1 MEACALL
8 IRHRFSD
15 AYFFVFLVSGGQGGG
30 YLAGPSRMKPLGGNL
45 QKSWEKQGTIPPPW
59 KSDID
64 TKNDGFKTNLRLQIW
79 RHFGHPY

>member
-8 IRHRFSD
+8 IRHRFLD
-15 AYFFVFLVSGGQGGG
+15 VCFLCFWFLGVQGGG
-30 YLAGPSRMKPLGGNL
+30 DLAGPSRMKPLGGNL
-45 QKSWEKQGTIPPPW
+45 QKPWEKQGTPRW
-59 KSDID
+59 TSDID